1 MSPTRLFV
9 AICVFALNG
18 SLIVQ
23 SKAATTKTYEATEIS
38 TVNRTI
44 TSDDRIL
51 TDKTPLAAD
60 REEDRVPKT
69 YKAAI
74 FIINRGGVS
83 LNKEAPVFED
93 LLTAQLTAKGF
104 AVISREL
111 TLNAVADFLA
121 REKKNSVD
129 EAFSEQTSAIRLSQN
144 LGADYLIVGT
154 LTSFETE
161 TRKVNAYNVKFDKL
175 THTLRTTYRIVDG
188 FSGETLAADATI
200 SERSIQQDKYSQ
212 TEAPDLIPGLIAKAS
227 TDIAAKV
234 GEKVA
239 SGSIRAVDRNLS
251 QVTFRIAVSM
261 TDVNIPEVVFDEAGE
276 ARVTANTVAIE
287 PLAVTVEL
295 NGVAIGSTG
304 TGGAI
309 TNLTGARGF
318 HRLRLTRE
326 DLTPWERMVN
336 IQEGTTLNVAM
347 QLSPEGLARWKA
359 NTEFLSKLKKD
370 STLNRAE
377 AAKIKGWA
385 KMLENSYFR
394 VDL

>member
-1 MSPTRLFV
+1 MSPLCLFV
-9 AICVFALNG
+9 ALCVFALNG
-18 SLIVQ
+18 SFIVQ
-23 SKAATTKTYEATEIS
+23 SKAASIKTSQATEID
-38 TVNRTI
+38 TLNRTI
-44 TSDDRIL
+44 TPDDRIV
-51 TDKTPLAAD
+51 TDKTPLPAD
-60 REEDRVPKT
+60 REKDRVPLA

-74 FIINRGGVS
+74 FIINRGDVS
-83 LNKEAPVFED
+83 LNKEAPIFED
-93 LLTAQLTAKGF
+93 LLTAQLTTKGF

-121 REKKNSVD
+121 RGKKNSVD
-129 EAFSEQTSAIRLSQN
+129 EALSEQTSAIRLSQN

-188 FSGETLAADATI
+188 FTGETLAADVII

-212 TEAPDLIPGLIAKAS
+212 TEAPSLIRGLITKAS
-227 TDIAAKV
+227 TDIAAKA

-304 TGGAI
+304 TGGSI
-309 TNLTGARGF
+309 TNLTAARGF
-318 HRLRLTRE
+318 HRLRLSRE
-326 DLTPWERMVN
+326 DLTPWERTVN

-347 QLSPEGLARWKA
+347 QLSPEGLSRWQV
-359 NTEFLSKLKKD
+359 NTEFLSKLKGD
-370 STLNRAE
+370 SILTRAE
-377 AAKIKGWA
+377 AEKMKGLAKA
-385 KMLENSYFR
+385 LENFSFKIF
-394 VDL
+394 